1 MPRFVRAGLTE
12 AQQKARQ
19 FTKVDVIG
27 VQERSDGGT
36 HFVYVL
42 EVHNA
47 AGDAKTVF
55 RRYRRFDAL
64 LQRLTDKATD
74 EQMDSLPSLPSKKF
88 LGRSHTRKVAEER
101 IPGIDLFLRQL
112 LASPFTADLAVIE
125 FLKPDLE
132 DGVTYDP
139 TEVAKQ
145 TKPASARG
153 APPPPRAAPPL
164 LPPGRAASA
173 PAAGVE
179 TEIVRSRSVSPSAAS
194 SPPQRPEVPA
204 SRPNLAAELSQRK
217 VSATPPA
224 VPPPPKV
231 ASTPLSS
238 SPPKTAVL
246 PPPKVPKV
254 QGGAISR
261 VTGALVPP
269 PPKKKDIP
277 PVRSTS
283 ASVAAA
289 AVPVNE
295 LAALI
300 KAKKENPIKRSAS
313 IAESPERA
321 SAGAGTPV
329 SVNQLSSIK
338 LRSTFTDGP
347 KSRLGSSSSIG
358 STNSIGSTASA
369 PDSVFGKSGR
379 QGSSSSIGSTGSEST
394 NPYGGVRL
402 KSRSVSESA
411 ASSTRRAS
419 TSGDNPYAA
428 VLKEKALARAGTASG
443 VKKPPLGAKPVLPA
457 KPTTSPKPVV
467 GAQGG
472 FKLGGSTRRAS
483 TDPTTAPKAELDRL
497 KAKRS
502 VALDNDDDDEVQ
514 RLTGLIKAMKSKLEA
529 AEKEKARLDA
539 EEKARKERE
548 AKAKREAEEK
558 ARRERE
564 AKAKREAEEKA
575 RRERE
580 AKVKREAEEKARKER
595 EAKTKREEEAKKAK
609 GNAEIKVKAAAKVK
623 ANADAALEKLKTARK
638 VALENDDDDEVARLT
653 ASIKTAKVKAEAAS
667 KTETTAKEN
676 LADIIA
682 TSAKNPGGAA
692 AAAAA
697 AAADEGTVVVCK
709 YGGTS
714 KNFTLPGR
722 AGSDLKYEQ
731 LVGMVKGFLVQFAIV
746 LNYTDAAG
754 DVVAIRDQE
763 DLDIFLSELTTP
775 DRMEFLVTGEGDY
788 SVYKTHLK

>member
-548 AKAKREAEEK
+548 AK
-558 ARRERE
+558 
-564 AKAKREAEEKA
+564 
-575 RRERE
+575 
-580 AKVKREAEEKARKER
+580 
-595 EAKTKREEEAKKAK
+595 TKREEEAKKAK